1 MATNFVWRGGGWADV
16 GLCPYLVM
24 ITVVVVVVASA
35 TAAAACRC
43 CFCHY
48 CSCLCFVRLLL
59 LLLSTV
65 KGCKLLDQYQS
76 FLHEIYSLS
85 IFTTK
90 NLPYVGPGEY

>member
-16 GLCPYLVM
+16 GLLVM

-35 TAAAACRC
+35 TAAAACRR

-48 CSCLCFVRLLL
+48 CSCLCFVRLRLI
-59 LLLSTV
+59 SV

>member
-16 GLCPYLVM
+16 GLLVM

-35 TAAAACRC
+35 TAAAACRR

-48 CSCLCFVRLLL
+48 CSCLCFVRLRF
-59 LLLSTV
+59 LSV

-76 FLHEIYSLS
+76 F
-85 IFTTK
+85 FTG
-90 NLPYVGPGEY
+90 NLQYLNLYNEELTLRRVR